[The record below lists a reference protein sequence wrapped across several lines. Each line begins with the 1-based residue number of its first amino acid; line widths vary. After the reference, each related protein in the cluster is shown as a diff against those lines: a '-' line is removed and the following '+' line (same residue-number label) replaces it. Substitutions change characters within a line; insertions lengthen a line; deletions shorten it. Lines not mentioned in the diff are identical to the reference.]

1 MVKQLW
7 VGMLT
12 LAVLIQALDR
22 GLLWSGFYLNQRYI
36 AENLCENRDQP
47 LLHCDGHCQLRKALD
62 KLDGKKEQHQ
72 PKEAKTEVLICETWV
87 PLWVGSLPELS
98 SGPLFPADEWLP
110 TDRFPADILKPP
122 IV

>member
-1 MVKQLW
+1 
-7 VGMLT
+7 MLM
-12 LAVLIQALDR
+12 LSVLLQALDR

-47 LLHCDGHCQLRKALD
+47 ELHCDGHCQLRKALD
-62 KLDGKKEQHQ
+62 KLDDKKEQRL

-87 PLWVGSLPELS
+87 PLWIDPLPES
-98 SGPLFPADEWLP
+98 SSEQRFPTDELLPADHFS
-110 TDRFPADILKPP
+110 TDILKPP

>member
-36 AENLCENRDQP
+36 AENLCENRGQP

-62 KLDGKKEQHQ
+62 KLDDKKEQRL
-72 PKEAKTEVLICETWV
+72 PKEAKTEVLICETWA
-87 PLWVGSLPELS
+87 PLWVDPLPEPCS
-98 SGPLFPADEWLP
+98 EHLFPADELLP
-110 TDRFPADILKPP
+110 ADRFRADILKPP